1 MTPMDD
7 DPLARTPAPQVL
19 DHGSPQVGE
28 VLAERYRLEEHIG
41 DDTLGRQLWRG
52 ADVILQRP
60 VTVVLRYPGGDS
72 AAEMLSA
79 AVTASRIVHPHLI
92 GVYDAIDEGDRAYV
106 VREWVEGTS
115 LRKVVAG
122 YGPLEADK
130 AVAIAHAIAAA
141 ISALH
146 DTGMAHGNVQPG
158 TVLIGD
164 DGRVVLGDARA
175 DEAAT
180 AESDI
185 RAIGA
190 VLYCA
195 LTGYWPHA
203 EAGETAEPDAMRDQ
217 TGALAAP
224 HQVRA
229 GVPNPVDQLAVD
241 LLNPNLDL
249 PTADVLTGE
258 LSRLDNA
265 EDHRALFADEPL
277 DLDAFDSASMS
288 PESSTPTG
296 RKMAIVIAAL
306 LVIAIAGTIVAV
318 NTLGSGDPPATPQAG
333 TSGTAAP
340 GRAPSVG
347 PAAAIP
353 IAANQLRIVGS
364 VRRPGQRRR
373 CRQRRRRRRKDQ
385 VAHEPLRR
393 RSELRQPQ
401 QARSRDLHRPRQGD
415 RGLPRAARPRR
426 GRCHRGAAR
435 RCHRSRYLPRGRPGH
450 RGRLPRI
457 GDPKENAP
465 TKVVLTGDPAVKVRY
480 LMVWF
485 TKLPPSPTDGAN
497 KYRLEVLDLQVLG
510 RAVAVAHR
518 RRISC
523 GTAAVAVGSGR

>member
-1 MTPMDD
+1 VTPMDD
-7 DPLARTPAPQVL
+7 DPQARTPAPQVL
-19 DHGSPQVGE
+19 EYGSPQVGE

-41 DDTLGRQLWRG
+41 NDTLGRQLWRG
-52 ADVILQRP
+52 SDVILQRP
-60 VTVVLRYPGGDS
+60 VTVVLRYPGGSS

-115 LRKVVAG
+115 LRKVVAEFG
-122 YGPLEADK
+122 ALDADK
-130 AVAIAHAIAAA
+130 AVAISHAIAAA

-203 EAGETAEPDAMRDQ
+203 EAGVTVEPDAMRDQ
-217 TGALAAP
+217 AGVLAAP

-229 GVPNPVDQLAVD
+229 GVPNQVDQLAVD

-249 PTADVLTGE
+249 PTADVLAGE

-277 DLDAFDSASMS
+277 DLDAFDQAAMA

-306 LVIAIAGTIVAV
+306 LVIAIIGTIAAV
-318 NTLGSGDPPATPQAG
+318 KTLGGDNTPATPQAG

-340 GRAPSVG
+340 GRPTSTG
-347 PAAAIP
+347 AAAPVQIP
-353 IAANQLRIVGS
+353 ASSVRIVAPVGDKDNADIAGNM
-364 VRRPGQRRR
+364 VDGDTKTKWRTQRYVGAPNFGNLE
-373 CRQRRRRRRKDQ
+373 KKGLG
-385 VAHEPLRR
+385 VLV
-393 RSELRQPQ
+393 
-401 QARSRDLHRPRQGD
+401 DLGKETAVSAVQLDLGASGAD
-415 RGLPRAARPRR
+415 VQLFG
-426 GRCHRGAAR
+426 GAAD
-435 RCHRSRYLPRGRPGH
+435 PGNT
-450 RGRLPRI
+450 REGDLAITQTYKPI
-457 GDPKENAP
+457 GEKKENVSTRVVLSGEP
-465 TKVVLTGDPAVKVRY
+465 DTKVRFL
-480 LMVWF
+480 LIWF
-485 TKLPPSPTDGAN
+485 TKLPASQSDGAN
-497 KYRLEVLDLQVLG
+497 NYRLEVLELTVLG
-510 RAVAVAHR
+510 QQSA
-518 RRISC
+518 
-523 GTAAVAVGSGR
+523 

>member
-1 MTPMDD
+1 VTPMDD
-7 DPLARTPAPQVL
+7 DPQARTPAPQVL
-19 DHGSPQVGE
+19 EYGSPQVGE

-41 DDTLGRQLWRG
+41 NDTLGRQLWRG
-52 ADVILQRP
+52 SDVILQRP
-60 VTVVLRYPGGDS
+60 VTVVLRYPGGGS

-115 LRKVVAG
+115 LRKVVAE
-122 YGPLEADK
+122 YGPLESDK

-141 ISALH
+141 IAALH

-195 LTGYWPHA
+195 LTGHWPHT
-203 EAGETAEPDAMRDQ
+203 EAGVTSEADAMRDQ
-217 TGALAAP
+217 AGVLAAP

-229 GVPNPVDQLAVD
+229 GVPNQVDQLAVD

-277 DLDAFDSASMS
+277 DLDAFDSAALA

-306 LVIAIAGTIVAV
+306 LVIAIIGTIAAV
-318 NTLGSGDPPATPQAG
+318 KTLGGENTTPNPQAG

-340 GRAPSVG
+340 GRPTSTG
-347 PAAAIP
+347 AAAPVQIP
-353 IAANQLRIVGS
+353 PSSVRIVAPVGTRDNEDDASKMVDGDTKTKWRTQQYFDSPNLGNIKPGIGVLIDLGKETAVSAVQLDLGS
-364 VRRPGQRRR
+364 AGAEVQLLGGTSDPGNSREGDVAITSTYKAIGEK
-373 CRQRRRRRRKDQ
+373 KD
-385 VAHEPLRR
+385 
-393 RSELRQPQ
+393 
-401 QARSRDLHRPRQGD
+401 
-415 RGLPRAARPRR
+415 
-426 GRCHRGAAR
+426 
-435 RCHRSRYLPRGRPGH
+435 
-450 RGRLPRI
+450 
-457 GDPKENAP
+457 NAN
-465 TKVVLTGDPAVKVRY
+465 TRVVLSGEPDTKVRY
-480 LMVWF
+480 LLVWF
-485 TKLPPSPTDGAN
+485 TKLPASPADGRD
-497 KYRLEVLDLQVLG
+497 KYRLEVLELTVLG
-510 RAVAVAHR
+510 QQSA
-518 RRISC
+518 
-523 GTAAVAVGSGR
+523 

>member
-1 MTPMDD
+1 
-7 DPLARTPAPQVL
+7 
-19 DHGSPQVGE
+19 
-28 VLAERYRLEEHIG
+28 
-41 DDTLGRQLWRG
+41 
-52 ADVILQRP
+52 
-60 VTVVLRYPGGDS
+60 
-72 AAEMLSA
+72 MLSA

-122 YGPLEADK
+122 YGPLDADK

-185 RAIGA
+185 RAIGG

-195 LTGYWPHA
+195 LTGHWPHT
-203 EAGETAEPDAMRDQ
+203 EAGVTIESDANRNSA
-217 TGALAAP
+217 GVIAAP

-229 GVPNPVDQLAVD
+229 GIPNQVDQLATD

-249 PTADVLTGE
+249 PTADVLAGE

-306 LVIAIAGTIVAV
+306 LVIAIAGTIAAV
-318 NTLGSGDPPATPQAG
+318 NTLGGDPKSNPQAG

-340 GRAPSVG
+340 GRAPTTG
-347 PAAAIP
+347 AAAP
-353 IAANQLRIVGS
+353 VAIAPTSVRVVSPKGKRDNAEDAGRMVDGDVGS
-364 VRRPGQRRR
+364 TWRTDHYVGSAVFGNVKDGMGVLIDLGKETAVSAVQVDMVAQGATVQLKGGNTDPGDSREG
-373 CRQRRRRRRKDQ
+373 DT
-385 VAHEPLRR
+385 AAAGWPDIGEPKVDA
-393 RSELRQPQ
+393 S
-401 QARSRDLHRPRQGD
+401 PR
-415 RGLPRAARPRR
+415 
-426 GRCHRGAAR
+426 
-435 RCHRSRYLPRGRPGH
+435 
-450 RGRLPRI
+450 
-457 GDPKENAP
+457 
-465 TKVVLTGDPAVKVRY
+465 VVLSGQPEVKVRY
-480 LMVWF
+480 LLVWF
-485 TKLPPSPTDGAN
+485 TKIPPSPQDGPN
-497 KYRLEVLDLQVLG
+497 KYRLEILE
-510 RAVAVAHR
+510 VAVR
-518 RRISC
+518 
-523 GTAAVAVGSGR
+523 GEQAA

>member
-1 MTPMDD
+1 MDD
-7 DPLARTPAPQVL
+7 DPQARTPTPQVL
-19 DHGSPQVGE
+19 EYGSPQVGE

-52 ADVILQRP
+52 SDVILQRP

-130 AVAIAHAIAAA
+130 AVAIAHAVAAA
-141 ISALH
+141 VSALH

-190 VLYCA
+190 VLYCG
-195 LTGYWPHA
+195 LTGHWPHA
-203 EAGETAEPDAMRDQ
+203 EAGVAAEADANRDQ
-217 TGALAAP
+217 TGSVVAP
-224 HQVRA
+224 HLVRA
-229 GVPNPVDQLAVD
+229 GIPNQVDQLATD
-241 LLNPNLDL
+241 LLSPNLDL
-249 PTADVLTGE
+249 PSADVLAGE

-277 DLDAFDSASMS
+277 DLDAFESAALT
-288 PESSTPTG
+288 PESATPTG

-306 LVIAIAGTIVAV
+306 LVIAIVGTIAAV
-318 NTLGSGDPPATPQAG
+318 KTLGGDPASTPRAG

-340 GRAPSVG
+340 GRAPSTG
-347 PAAAIP
+347 AAAAIT
-353 IAANQLRIVGS
+353 IAANQVRVVAPVGDRDNADS
-364 VRRPGQRRR
+364 VGNVVDGDGKTKWRTNHYVGAANFGNLSKQGIGIFIDLGKEVSVSFV
-373 CRQRRRRRRKDQ
+373 QLDLGASGAS
-385 VAHEPLRR
+385 V
-393 RSELRQPQ
+393 ELRTGVTDPGDSREGD
-401 QARSRDLHRPRQGD
+401 QAIVSSYQRVGEPKDNATTRTVLS
-415 RGLPRAARPRR
+415 
-426 GRCHRGAAR
+426 
-435 RCHRSRYLPRGRPGH
+435 
-450 RGRLPRI
+450 
-457 GDPKENAP
+457 GDP
-465 TKVVLTGDPAVKVRY
+465 GIKVRY
-480 LMVWF
+480 LFVWF
-485 TKLPPSPTDGAN
+485 TKLPASPVDGPN
-497 KYRLEVLDLQVLG
+497 KFRLEVLDLQVLG
-510 RAVAVAHR
+510 QQ
-518 RRISC
+518 SP
-523 GTAAVAVGSGR
+523 